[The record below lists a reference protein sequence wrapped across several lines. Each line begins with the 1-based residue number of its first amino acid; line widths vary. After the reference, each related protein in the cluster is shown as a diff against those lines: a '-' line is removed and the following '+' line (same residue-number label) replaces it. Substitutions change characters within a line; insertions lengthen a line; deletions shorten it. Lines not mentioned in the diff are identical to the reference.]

1 MSAIALHKKPE
12 RKYSDEYFE
21 GKQTGVSPLKQTGE
35 GLLRDITIGVIGG
48 GLASAIL
55 GRYSFVLGLGVAGYG
70 HYSQNKMLS
79 ALGLG
84 MMASGTFHALTGR
97 DQDDKKSVG
106 EKVTE
111 RVDAFKSEV
120 KRKLWLDYFERKK
133 GTIKKQTQNKNDEAN
148 ENEEQEELNGT
159 VYNHEEQILQQP
171 EVKGQEYFK
180 KEKVAPVNVEDF
192 PELNDK
198 ERSFLE
204 KKVDLAIN
212 KEMNLFFENRQAV
225 ASYLETGEIPAAK
238 TETKKKDTAQEQVE
252 NNFGS
257 HVQESQRKTENKKSS
272 SNAKTDPYPDYK
284 PEPQEMIF

>member
-1 MSAIALHKKPE
+1 MSAIALHKNQQ

-21 GKQTGVSPLKQTGE
+21 GKQAGVSPLKQTGE

-70 HYSQNKMLS
+70 HYSQNKTLS

-84 MMASGTFHALTGR
+84 MMASGTFYALTGK

-111 RVDAFKSEV
+111 RVDAFKSEM

-133 GTIKKQTQNKNDEAN
+133 GITKKKNQSDETN
-148 ENEEQEELNGT
+148 EQEEQEELSGMQT
-159 VYNHEEQILQQP
+159 FDHEEQLMNQQQT
-171 EVKGQEYFK
+171 KGQDYFR
-180 KEKVAPVNVEDF
+180 KENIAPMNVEDY

-198 ERSFLE
+198 ERLFLE

-212 KEMNLFFENRQAV
+212 KEMKSFFENRSAV
-225 ASYLETGEIPAAK
+225 ASYLETGEIPTMKAELK
-238 TETKKKDTAQEQVE
+238 RQDITEQEEE
-252 NNFGS
+252 NNFQS
-257 HVQESQRKTENKKSS
+257 HGQETKSKPESKKSS
-272 SNAKTDPYPDYK
+272 SIIKSDPYPNYE
-284 PEPQEMIF
+284 PEPQELIF

>member
-1 MSAIALHKKPE
+1 MSAIALHKKQE

-21 GKQTGVSPLKQTGE
+21 GKQAGVSPLKQTGE

-84 MMASGTFHALTGR
+84 MMASGTFHALTGK
-97 DQDDKKSVG
+97 DQDDKRSVG

-120 KRKLWLDYFERKK
+120 KRKLWLDYFEQKK
-133 GTIKKQTQNKNDEAN
+133 GKKQNQKNEVN
-148 ENEEQEELNGT
+148 ETEELSGT
-159 VYNHEEQILQQP
+159 QTFDHEEQLMNQP
-171 EVKGQEYFK
+171 QTEKPDYFK
-180 KEKVAPVNVEDF
+180 KEKVTPVNVEDY

-212 KEMNLFFENRQAV
+212 KEMKSFYENRQAV
-225 ASYLETGEIPAAK
+225 ASYLETGTIPSVK
-238 TETKKKDTAQEQVE
+238 TETKKPVTTEKETVD
-252 NNFGS
+252 NFKS
-257 HVQESQRKTENKKSS
+257 TVQESQKKPENKKS
-272 SNAKTDPYPDYK
+272 DPYPDYE
-284 PEPQEMIF
+284 PEPEVIF